1 MQVGT
6 IDVVVYAKEHWPGTS
21 FALTLGKFVFG
32 VIAPNFARIFT
43 PSPQRLHSSG
53 TDTFNDIK
61 KGKWKRGRE
70 LLELVSVVVVS
81 RPGVPYAIHEE
92 DLVNP
97 RCVPQCCLCIWCID

>member
-1 MQVGT
+1 VSLGLLLLLL
-6 IDVVVYAKEHWPGTS
+6 ALS
-21 FALTLGKFVFG
+21 F
-32 VIAPNFARIFT
+32 
-43 PSPQRLHSSG
+43 HSLIPPPLFIHSG

-97 RCVPQCCLCIWCID
+97 RCVTKVFFFADNK

>member
-1 MQVGT
+1 MESRSRP
-6 IDVVVYAKEHWPGTS
+6 AFS
-21 FALTLGKFVFG
+21 S
-32 VIAPNFARIFT
+32 
-43 PSPQRLHSSG
+43 SPPYSILHPRTG

-97 RCVPQCCLCIWCID
+97 RCVPVSVCVVVGFQIARSVE